1 MSCNKSGYGHSRGL
15 GNASV
20 SGGELE
26 LILQFLTRV
35 NFYQGSCCV
44 AGKCALTKYIIISQ
58 VSQQKQYIY
67 L

>member
-35 NFYQGSCCV
+35 NFLSGQLLCCREMR
-44 AGKCALTKYIIISQ
+44 IN
-58 VSQQKQYIY
+58 
-67 L
+67 